1 MTVMTQRRL
10 LQGLSILID
19 IHLKAFT
26 GLILMANQLKLSP
39 VGIIVNLILPLD

>member
-1 MTVMTQRRL
+1 MTVMTQQKL

-26 GLILMANQLKLSP
+26 ELILMESQLKLSL